1 MYTFIDTISGIY
13 ENYYLIRN
21 VHFHELI
28 SECQIT
34 LPQPQFPP
42 RDPVLEARC
51 KKLRAQQ
58 AEREY
63 QKMTSNIDSGNHG
76 LNKHNDTDSFSHQ
89 SKIYKCLAF

>member
-1 MYTFIDTISGIY
+1 M
-13 ENYYLIRN
+13 
-21 VHFHELI
+21 HFHELI
-28 SECQIT
+28 SECEIS
-34 LPQPQFPP
+34 LPQPQYPP

-89 SKIYKCLAF
+89 SKIYKSLEFKL